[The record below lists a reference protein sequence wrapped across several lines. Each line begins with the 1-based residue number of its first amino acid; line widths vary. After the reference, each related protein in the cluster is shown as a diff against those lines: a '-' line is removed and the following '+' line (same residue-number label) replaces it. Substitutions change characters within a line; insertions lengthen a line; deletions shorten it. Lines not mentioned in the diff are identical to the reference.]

1 VVFYFGDQREAEMT
15 RKEIAEGKIEALYE
29 EIQDLASDAWQ
40 QGSDSS
46 AYLSALATALWRWYE
61 DDMEE
66 AVDAVSE
73 ARWDHEQERAQE
85 YADNGADAL
94 RERLAQ
100 AKKLK

>member
-1 VVFYFGDQREAEMT
+1 MT
-15 RKEIAEGKIEALYE
+15 RKEIAEGKIEKLVD
-29 EIQDLASDAWQ
+29 EIQDLAADAWYHR
-40 QGSDSS
+40 SDSS

-61 DDMEE
+61 DDMET
-66 AVDAVSE
+66 AVDAEME